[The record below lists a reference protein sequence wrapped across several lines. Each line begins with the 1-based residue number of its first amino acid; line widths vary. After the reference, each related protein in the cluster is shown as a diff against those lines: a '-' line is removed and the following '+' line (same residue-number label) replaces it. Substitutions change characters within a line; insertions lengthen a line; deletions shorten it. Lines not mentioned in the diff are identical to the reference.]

1 MSVRRDSFYDVY
13 ASGITLNG
21 LRLPGSIA
29 GKYRDGYYA
38 TAGCAF
44 INVAAP
50 GYSAT
55 VTAETSRRWSLSS
68 CWYRYQRWVVD
79 SNTSCRNG

>member
-21 LRLPGSIA
+21 LRLPQSIA

-44 INVAAP
+44 INVADPAYAGDCTP
-50 GYSAT
+50 EQA
-55 VTAETSRRWSLSS
+55 A
-68 CWYRYQRWVVD
+68 
-79 SNTSCRNG
+79 NGALVLLV